1 MKKLSLEILNDLQ
14 LSNGII
20 DRFLMSVVTKRI
32 HDAIF
37 NSDVTE
43 LIYSES
49 EDLKDYHEVLV
60 HDTYKDTP
68 AFNFET
74 EKENVVVEIKKK
86 IVEYVSNEY
95 SKEGYTSVVVDVV
108 VLYADGAYHIE
119 PNTIYCIKN
128 EYLDKGIEKIVYDC
142 DNKVYGLTSSKNKV
156 FLSKEDIKDIGI
168 LV

>member
-74 EKENVVVEIKKK
+74 EKENVVIEIKKK
-86 IVEYVSNEY
+86 IVEYLGKEY
-95 SKEGYTSVVVDVV
+95 SKEGYTGVVVDVV
-108 VLYADGAYHIE
+108 VLYADGCYHTE
-119 PNTIYCIKN
+119 PNTIYCIRN
-128 EYLDKGIEKIVYDC
+128 EYLDKDIEKIVYDC
-142 DNKVYGLTSSKNKV
+142 DNKVYGLTSSKDKI

-168 LV
+168 LM